1 MLDQRLVESPYLC
14 GDKITLGDVIIFNE
28 LSLFMELCDLNP
40 QSAELSE
47 HINLIKWFNIK
58 MKSQKVFA
66 DFDEEMK
73 AELKKVKKKKPEWS
87 TIKS

>member
-1 MLDQRLVESPYLC
+1 MLPIFDQKFFNSPYLC
-14 GDKITLGDVIIFNE
+14 GNKIRLDDVIIFNE

-47 HINLIKWFNIK
+47 HINLVKWFNIK

-73 AELKKVKKKKPEWS
+73 AELKKVKKKKPE
-87 TIKS
+87 

>member
-14 GDKITLGDVIIFNE
+14 RDKITLGDIIIFNE

-40 QSAELSE
+40 QSPELSE
-47 HINLIKWFNIK
+47 HMNLVKWFNIK

-73 AELKKVKKKKPEWS
+73 AELKKVKKKKPE
-87 TIKS
+87 